1 MNKLFFAVVI
11 YNKKICDSVTCT
23 ELENIIK
30 TEKVIIAD
38 NSDKENDAEKVCS
51 EKKWIYISMNGNKG
65 LSMAY
70 NTIIDYIKKKEDYSE
85 EDAIILLDDDTKIT
99 SEYILKLK
107 EMLEM
112 HNDIN
117 IFMPIIKDKN
127 NIIISPSE
135 YTKLKINKI
144 RNYKEAINL
153 KREKFLAI
161 NTCLA
166 IRMKIFNS
174 YAYDTKLFL
183 DQVDNQFFYDMRKKG
198 EKFLCINSVI
208 KQDFF
213 STDNKDYNKEIIR
226 RKIEK
231 RDYKNFVS
239 DKSILEKIMYYFR
252 VLFWKVRGCIKY
264 RRIKYFID
272 LK

>member
-107 EMLEM
+107 EML
-112 HNDIN
+112 
-117 IFMPIIKDKN
+117 
-127 NIIISPSE
+127 
-135 YTKLKINKI
+135 
-144 RNYKEAINL
+144 
-153 KREKFLAI
+153 
-161 NTCLA
+161 
-166 IRMKIFNS
+166 
-174 YAYDTKLFL
+174 
-183 DQVDNQFFYDMRKKG
+183 
-198 EKFLCINSVI
+198 
-208 KQDFF
+208 
-213 STDNKDYNKEIIR
+213 
-226 RKIEK
+226 
-231 RDYKNFVS
+231 
-239 DKSILEKIMYYFR
+239 
-252 VLFWKVRGCIKY
+252 
-264 RRIKYFID
+264 
-272 LK
+272 